1 MPELRRIGSALAA
14 LILVA
19 GAALGQ
25 PDEGEETSAEAAE
38 PRVEAIPISRIAPR
52 SEAALLELGELRE
65 QADIAAAV
73 DELREELA
81 ELGAETDAALAG
93 FESTDLGTT
102 ARRDLAVLG
111 DAWAARSEA
120 LADWQGRLG
129 ELAEQAIE
137 ARQRLRALDRIWRA
151 TAASLD
157 PDDIPA
163 SIQERID
170 TIQTEIADIR
180 SGLPAQIET
189 VLEIQ
194 DAVSDRVL
202 AVRAVRDRIAD
213 EQAASLRDLLRRS
226 HVPIWE
232 TFSAGR
238 PTEVVGESRRSLS
251 GAWEMVVEWAR
262 RDRNVL
268 IAQVALFLILFFL
281 FYVVRRRAGI
291 TAEEA
296 ASDEALWTA
305 DHLLSRSAAAPL
317 LVTLLASRWL
327 HTDRPEPATNL
338 LLLLAIPPVLSLTRG
353 LVPKQARTPI
363 LLVIGLLILKI
374 FGGALTSGTLAGRWL
389 LLLGSAVGLTTIGW
403 FIRVRR
409 GRPRQRLGGIG
420 FWRVLGVF
428 LPVAGALFATAIV
441 ADVLGFAAL
450 GGYLASGTVLSLW
463 MAVVFYLGAL
473 VLSSLFVFIS
483 HRDPVRSLRVVQGRG
498 AGLERFAGRLFHL
511 AAILMWARATL
522 FAFDLWGPVT
532 DRLVGLTTQEWEVGA
547 VTISASDILS
557 LLGIFLGSLILARL
571 VRILLD
577 EEIFPRMTLP
587 RGVPGALSM
596 LSRYFIV
603 AFGILLGLSAA
614 GIDLS
619 SFGLAAGALGL
630 GLGFGL
636 QDVIGNFV
644 SGLILAVE
652 RPIQKGD
659 TVEVG
664 NLLGRVSEIGVR
676 SSKVQTFEGA
686 EVIVPNGSLLS
697 KELINWTLSDERR
710 RLDIAVRV
718 AYGTDPHHVV
728 ELLEGVAAVH
738 PEVLQDPPP
747 RALFDGFGD
756 TSLDFRLQCWVPFGK
771 GVVAKSDLALGIHDA
786 LKEAGISIPVPRR
799 RIVSS
804 EDP

>member
-1 MPELRRIGSALAA
+1 
-14 LILVA
+14 
-19 GAALGQ
+19 
-25 PDEGEETSAEAAE
+25 
-38 PRVEAIPISRIAPR
+38 
-52 SEAALLELGELRE
+52 
-65 QADIAAAV
+65 
-73 DELREELA
+73 
-81 ELGAETDAALAG
+81 
-93 FESTDLGTT
+93 
-102 ARRDLAVLG
+102 
-111 DAWAARSEA
+111 
-120 LADWQGRLG
+120 
-129 ELAEQAIE
+129 
-137 ARQRLRALDRIWRA
+137 
-151 TAASLD
+151 
-157 PDDIPA
+157 
-163 SIQERID
+163 
-170 TIQTEIADIR
+170 
-180 SGLPAQIET
+180 
-189 VLEIQ
+189 
-194 DAVSDRVL
+194 
-202 AVRAVRDRIAD
+202 
-213 EQAASLRDLLRRS
+213 
-226 HVPIWE
+226 
-232 TFSAGR
+232 
-238 PTEVVGESRRSLS
+238 
-251 GAWEMVVEWAR
+251 
-262 RDRNVL
+262 
-268 IAQVALFLILFFL
+268 
-281 FYVVRRRAGI
+281 
-291 TAEEA
+291 
-296 ASDEALWTA
+296 
-305 DHLLSRSAAAPL
+305 HLLSRSAAAPL